1 MGGRGL
7 EPGTTL
13 AGYRIDRELGH
24 GGMGVVYAAEHVAL
38 GRSVAVKVVAPDLA
52 ADASFRER
60 FLREAQLAA
69 ALEHPAI
76 IPIYDAGEANGVLY
90 LAMRRVEGG
99 DLAAELAA
107 RGPLDS
113 GRVVHLIA
121 PVAGALDVAH
131 RRHLVHRDVK
141 PQNILIE
148 PASAGEPERVFLTDF
163 GLTKRTDESAGLTRT
178 GMFVGTFR
186 YAAPEQFQ
194 GRAVDGRTDQYSLAC
209 VVYECL
215 AGAPPYP
222 GNSDAEMMFGHLWL
236 PPPQPS
242 LRRSDLGPD
251 VDRVLAR
258 ALGKTPEERFPTC
271 GEFLRE
277 LDAAV
282 RDRAGRT
289 AVAPPPP
296 APVAP
301 TRTMTPPPVP
311 TVAGRPPPASV
322 ASPPVPWVPPAG
334 PVAVAP
340 IVARRRRGLAAAL
353 VGAGALV
360 SAASAAIISEGN
372 GAVALL
378 FVLPPAALAVGLYAA
393 HRRGLRIAL
402 GVLALLDGAFAVV
415 VGIGAALNGSP
426 EAIPLIPGGLLV
438 VLGGIRALVRA
449 PSRPP
454 PPPGGIPAYP

>member
-1 MGGRGL
+1 MGGRGI
-7 EPGTTL
+7 EPGTML
-13 AGYRIDRELGH
+13 AGYRVDRELGR

-52 ADASFRER
+52 ADPSFRER

-76 IPIYDAGEANGVLY
+76 IPIYDAGESDGVLY
-90 LAMRRVEGG
+90 LAMRRVDGG

-107 RGPLDS
+107 HGPLDPR
-113 GRVVHLIA
+113 RVVRLIA

-148 PASAGEPERVFLTDF
+148 PGSGDEPDRVFLTDF

-194 GRAVDGRTDQYSLAC
+194 GHAVDGRTDEYSLAC

-242 LRRSDLGPD
+242 LRRPDLGPAAD
-251 VDRVLAR
+251 GVLAR
-258 ALGKTPEERFPTC
+258 ALAKAPEDRFPTC
-271 GEFLRE
+271 GELLRE

-282 RDRAGRT
+282 GSPSGRT
-289 AVAPPPP
+289 VVAPPPP
-296 APVAP
+296 APVGP
-301 TRTMTPPPVP
+301 TRTHH
-311 TVAGRPPPASV
+311 
-322 ASPPVPWVPPAG
+322 VPPAPAPA
-334 PVAVAP
+334 PV
-340 IVARRRRGLAAAL
+340 
-353 VGAGALV
+353 
-360 SAASAAIISEGN
+360 
-372 GAVALL
+372 
-378 FVLPPAALAVGLYAA
+378 
-393 HRRGLRIAL
+393 
-402 GVLALLDGAFAVV
+402 
-415 VGIGAALNGSP
+415 
-426 EAIPLIPGGLLV
+426 
-438 VLGGIRALVRA
+438 
-449 PSRPP
+449 PP
-454 PPPGGIPAYP
+454 PQPSGAW

>member
-1 MGGRGL
+1 
-7 EPGTTL
+7 
-13 AGYRIDRELGH
+13 
-24 GGMGVVYAAEHVAL
+24 
-38 GRSVAVKVVAPDLA
+38 
-52 ADASFRER
+52 
-60 FLREAQLAA
+60 
-69 ALEHPAI
+69 
-76 IPIYDAGEANGVLY
+76 
-90 LAMRRVEGG
+90 
-99 DLAAELAA
+99 
-107 RGPLDS
+107 
-113 GRVVHLIA
+113 VVHLIA

-148 PASAGEPERVFLTDF
+148 PASADDPERVFLTDF

-194 GRAVDGRTDQYSLAC
+194 GHAVDGRTDQYSLGC

-242 LRRSDLGPD
+242 LRRADLGPR

-258 ALGKTPEERFPTC
+258 ALAKTPEERFPTC

-282 RDRAGRT
+282 ANPAPATT

-296 APVAP
+296 APAAP
-301 TRTMTPPPVP
+301 TRTMAAPPAPVAAPPPP
-311 TVAGRPPPASV
+311 TTAAASAAV
-322 ASPPVPWVPPAG
+322 WGAPPAG
-334 PVAVAP
+334 PVAGAP
-340 IVARRRRGLAAAL
+340 ILPRRRRGLAAAL
-353 VGAGALV
+353 VGAGAVVSAV
-360 SAASAAIISEGN
+360 SAAASSGSDR
-372 GAVALL
+372 GLVALL
-378 FVLPPAALAVGLYAA
+378 FVLPPALLAVALYAA
-393 HRRGLRIAL
+393 HRRGPRIAC
-402 GVLALLDGAFAVV
+402 GVLALVDGGFGLVI
-415 VGIGAALNGSP
+415 GILATMNNTP
-426 EAIPLIPGGLLV
+426 EAAPLIPGGVLI

-449 PSRPP
+449 PARPTPP
-454 PPPGGIPAYP
+454 PPPGGVPGRP